1 MPLEVGRYGTVFETD
16 LASEDD
22 MLRELKAGRFRPAR
36 RVTPGN
42 YEIVGEA
49 EAVA

>member
-1 MPLEVGRYGTVFETD
+1 MFEKD

-22 MLRELKAGRFRPAR
+22 MLRELRAGRFRAGR

-42 YEIVGEA
+42 YEVVGET
-49 EAVA
+49 EVVA